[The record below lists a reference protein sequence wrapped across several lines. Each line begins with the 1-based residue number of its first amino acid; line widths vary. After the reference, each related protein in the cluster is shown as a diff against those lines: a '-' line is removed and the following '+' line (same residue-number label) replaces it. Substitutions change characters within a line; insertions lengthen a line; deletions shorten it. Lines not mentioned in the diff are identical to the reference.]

1 MSELKTQRN
10 TASVI
15 DFLESIQHPV
25 RRSDGLAL
33 LDLYQEICQCE
44 GQMWGSAIV
53 GFGHYDYTNSQGKT
67 LQWMRSGFSPRK
79 QYISLYLMR
88 GVEKHPQLLKE
99 LGKHKH
105 GKSCLNIN
113 KLADIDMTIL
123 KQLIV
128 ADLKAMNEAH
138 PI

>member
-1 MSELKTQRN
+1 MSELKTKRN
-10 TASVI
+10 SASVM
-15 DFLESIQHPV
+15 DFLMSVEHPI
-25 RRSDGLAL
+25 RQSDALVL
-33 LDLYQEICQCE
+33 LDVYQEICQCE
-44 GQMWGSAIV
+44 AQMWGPSIV
-53 GFGHYDYTNSQGKT
+53 GFGHYDYRNSQGKT

-88 GVEKHPQLLKE
+88 GVEKHPQLLRA

-138 PI
+138 PL